1 MKTKAFFNKILWTC
15 VTLLL
20 SLFCVFQSV
29 HTKTANAEE
38 TTVAYT
44 DVMTDLTKSGT
55 FNVTDYPSDESD
67 YTFKLIQV
75 AESSD
80 DELFLY
86 VYQPSHA
93 TKDLIAT
100 SVNLSATADDTLD
113 NHIYHLTLVSTH
125 GVFDKYVVEGLEIP
139 SSTVRIYNITS
150 LYRDFDKDID
160 SPTGTDNTI
169 SEIACNI
176 GKKWTA
182 VSAGDDVIYVE
193 ETIETIEVTGQYAG
207 FVRYY
212 DDSLFGG
219 DDYDSF
225 YVGFKTDKKIED
237 LLSARVYAKVSKKT
251 SKWDI
256 YFGVYA
262 GQGSSYSEPE
272 EKYFDVV
279 RGEEDSFKTSG
290 LVFNETYVWDQIQ
303 TLDEFYSE
311 SKASYNMTKEEAKN
325 HMDWVLRF
333 FNAPCEEKE
342 STFMGFGE
350 KKQTSYV
357 VKDVSILQLT
367 YKENGVVHVAGVVDN
382 MTTGSE
388 KPSVEVGQDFD
399 WLAEVLGWIL
409 GIGLLALLVVVL
421 LNFCPW
427 IIALIG
433 KGIAVAFKWIVTAFL
448 WLLKW
453 IWRIICAPFKLI
465 GKLFK
470 RE

>member
-1 MKTKAFFNKILWTC
+1 MKIKAIYKRIVFLF
-15 VTLLL
+15 VAAFL
-20 SLFCVFQSV
+20 SLFCLFESVFSI
-29 HTKTANAEE
+29 KANAEE
-38 TTVAYT
+38 TTVTYT

-55 FNVTDYPSDESD
+55 FDVTNYPAIEND

-80 DELFLY
+80 DQLFLY

-100 SVNLSATADDTLD
+100 SVNLSATSDDTLD
-113 NHIYHLTLVSTH
+113 NHIYHLTMVSTH
-125 GVFDKYVVEGLEIP
+125 GVFDKYVVEGLDIP

-150 LYRDFDKDID
+150 IYRNFDSEID
-160 SPTGTDNTI
+160 SSTGTDNTI

-182 VSAGDDVIYVE
+182 VSAGSDVIYVE
-193 ETIETIEVTGQYAG
+193 ETIETIEITGKYAG
-207 FVRYY
+207 YVRYY
-212 DDSLFGG
+212 DNTLFGG

-237 LLSARVYAKVSKKT
+237 LLSARVYAKVSKAT
-251 SKWDI
+251 STWDV

-262 GQGSSYSEPE
+262 GNGTKYSTPE

-279 RGEEDSFKTSG
+279 RGEKDSFKTSG
-290 LVFNETYVWDQIQ
+290 LFFNETYVWDQIQ

-311 SKASYNMTKEEAKN
+311 SNATYKMSKSEAKN
-325 HMDWVLRF
+325 YMDWVLRF

-342 STFMGFGE
+342 SIFLGFGE

-357 VKDVSILQLT
+357 VEDVSILQLT
-367 YKENGVVHVAGVVDN
+367 YKENGVVHVVGVVDN
-382 MTTGSE
+382 MTTGSD
-388 KPSVEVGQDFD
+388 KPTVEVTQDFE
-399 WLAEVLGWIL
+399 WLKE
-409 GIGLLALLVVVL
+409 LLDLLVFIFLFGFLAVAI

-427 IIALIG
+427 LIIFIVKAIEIIFNILFVV
-433 KGIAVAFKWIVTAFL
+433 IAF
-448 WLLKW
+448 
-453 IWRIICAPFKLI
+453 PFKLI
-465 GKLFK
+465 GKLFDK
-470 RE
+470 MFHKKE